1 MNDIKTLVLVDGIFA
16 KYLYANV
23 SFYWNWGTQKPPNS
37 KQNSR
42 CSVPLFKG
50 CPNKYQCANLNNHYV
65 SLVSRYNFKEQALMA
80 SILLYGFD

>member
-1 MNDIKTLVLVDGIFA
+1 MNDIKTLVLIDWIFA

-37 KQNSR
+37 IQNST
-42 CSVPLFKG
+42 CYVPLFWG
-50 CPNKYQCANLNNHYV
+50 YPNKYQCANLYNHCV
-65 SLVSRYNFKEQALMA
+65 SLVSRYNFREQALMA